1 MHSVNNKNTTDDKMH
16 EECGIFGGYSKYGN
30 ISPYIKYALLK
41 LQHRGQES
49 AGLCAGGEK
58 QILYKNPGLVN
69 FALND
74 NEIENIPGNFGIGHV
89 RYSTSGGCG
98 KENIQPLKVSYLGED
113 VSLAHNGNV
122 PGAQGIR
129 EKFERQGEVFLSSS
143 DSEVILKSLI
153 FSLKK
158 APSKWNFDEVAK
170 CLCDNFQDGA
180 YCIVLHTK
188 ERIMAFRDPF
198 GYRPLVFARCK
209 QGDFVA
215 SEDVAFFGLNVEKII
230 EIAPGQG
237 VEINQNGYEIKTFK
251 KPDNVSQC
259 VFEQIYFASAAS
271 NIFSKSVY
279 QTRHKLGKILARC
292 EDEGFLPDVALPVP
306 DSGLACAIGY
316 SEALGVPFCH
326 GLIRNVWMERSF
338 IQPQQNKRNKNVR
351 LKFIPVKSEIAGKK
365 IVLIDDS
372 LVRGT
377 TSSEIIKMLKNAGAR
392 EVHMRS
398 VSPKITNTCV
408 WGVDIPTKEE
418 LISYNKTDEQIA
430 RQIGADSVKFLP
442 LERLSDVFEG
452 NLWCKKCFMSASNA
466 NFNTALL
473 AAAGRG

>member
-16 EECGIFGGYSKYGN
+16 EECGIFGGYSKCGN

-158 APSKWNFDEVAK
+158 APSK
-170 CLCDNFQDGA
+170 
-180 YCIVLHTK
+180 LHGRRFRSLRNK
-188 ERIMAFRDPF
+188 E
-198 GYRPLVFARCK
+198 
-209 QGDFVA
+209 
-215 SEDVAFFGLNVEKII
+215 
-230 EIAPGQG
+230 
-237 VEINQNGYEIKTFK
+237 NGY
-251 KPDNVSQC
+251 
-259 VFEQIYFASAAS
+259 YFLLRRAA
-271 NIFSKSVY
+271 
-279 QTRHKLGKILARC
+279 
-292 EDEGFLPDVALPVP
+292 
-306 DSGLACAIGY
+306 
-316 SEALGVPFCH
+316 
-326 GLIRNVWMERSF
+326 
-338 IQPQQNKRNKNVR
+338 
-351 LKFIPVKSEIAGKK
+351 
-365 IVLIDDS
+365 
-372 LVRGT
+372 
-377 TSSEIIKMLKNAGAR
+377 
-392 EVHMRS
+392 
-398 VSPKITNTCV
+398 
-408 WGVDIPTKEE
+408 
-418 LISYNKTDEQIA
+418 IA
-430 RQIGADSVKFLP
+430 R
-442 LERLSDVFEG
+442 
-452 NLWCKKCFMSASNA
+452 
-466 NFNTALL
+466 
-473 AAAGRG
+473 AAIPKSRAYVAGSGIAA